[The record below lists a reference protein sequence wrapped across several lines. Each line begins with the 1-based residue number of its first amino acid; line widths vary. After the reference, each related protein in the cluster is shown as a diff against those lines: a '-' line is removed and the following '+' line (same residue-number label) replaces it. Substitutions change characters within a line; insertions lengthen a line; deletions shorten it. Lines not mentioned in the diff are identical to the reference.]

1 MFNAR
6 CFRWYGGAL
15 SAIHQCHLEISMS
28 TQSIPMTDTCLAN
41 HLHPLTDLKRKESGI
56 LQELRGGA
64 GFRSRLAALG
74 FTPGTMVTML
84 QNRGHGPVIVTV
96 RDTKIALG
104 RGEAAKILV
113 LPQQE

>member
-1 MFNAR
+1 MM
-6 CFRWYGGAL
+6 
-15 SAIHQCHLEISMS
+15 SM
-28 TQSIPMTDTCLAN
+28 QPIQIPNTCLTD
-41 HLHPLTDLKRKESGI
+41 HLRPLTDLKRKESGI

-104 RGEAAKILV
+104 RGEATKILV
-113 LPQQE
+113 LPKQE